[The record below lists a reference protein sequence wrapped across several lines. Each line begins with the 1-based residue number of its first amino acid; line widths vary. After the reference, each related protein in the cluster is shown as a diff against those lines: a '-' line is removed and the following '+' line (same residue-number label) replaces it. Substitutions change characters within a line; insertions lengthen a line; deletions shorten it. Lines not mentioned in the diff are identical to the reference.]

1 MIFAVLAWAGT
12 ADAKPISMITIVIA
26 GYAVLMLT
34 IVFALLGAARRPEP
48 KPDAPV
54 MTAELP
60 VRPKKVVRPRPL
72 IPSKVHGGTEVLAFG
87 A

>member
-1 MIFAVLAWAGT
+1 MLRLKT
-12 ADAKPISMITIVIA
+12 MITIVIS

-34 IVFALLGAARRPEP
+34 IVFALLRAARRPEP
-48 KPDAPV
+48 KRNAPV

-60 VRPKKVVRPRPL
+60 VRPKKVVRPTPL
-72 IPSKVHGGTEVLAFG
+72 TPAKTLGGTEVLAFG